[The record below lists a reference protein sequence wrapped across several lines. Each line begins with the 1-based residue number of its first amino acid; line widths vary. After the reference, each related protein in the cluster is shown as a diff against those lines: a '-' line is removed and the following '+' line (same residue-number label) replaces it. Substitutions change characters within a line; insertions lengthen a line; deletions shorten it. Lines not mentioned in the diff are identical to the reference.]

1 MNTGDLQVLF
11 GSLLHDIGKVVFRT
25 GSSHES
31 HSILGYNYLRND
43 VGIKDDNILKCVKYH
58 HRSLLRQAPID
69 TDDFSYIV
77 YIADNIAAATDRRR
91 KDNIECNSD
100 FSTKWDRQIP
110 LQSVFNIFKGNNQNL
125 HYNFKYLGESDE
137 IIFPTDENIK
147 LNGAVYSGILSK
159 LTILLRKFEL
169 NERWIGSLINILESC
184 TSYIPS
190 SSATDEIADISL
202 FDHSKITAAAAL
214 CIKQY
219 LEGESNLKK
228 ILFDEEML
236 FRIRKAF
243 LMYSLDISGIQ
254 NFIYTI
260 SSSGALKSLRSR
272 SFYLEFILE
281 NIIDEILHELS
292 LSRCNL
298 IYSGGGHCYILLPN
312 TEYTKNK
319 LKEIEKSVN
328 DWFLDNFDISLY
340 IAGAYVECSANDF
353 INGSDS
359 DSFSNIYREL
369 SKSISLKKSSRYKA
383 SDLFRLNGRKKSD
396 ERECS
401 ICRRIGKLDEEGHC
415 NICGSLIN
423 FSKSIQ
429 NDKFFIVMRSS
440 WKDETSNHK
449 YLPLPF
455 NKILI
460 SASEEAY
467 AKFLMK
473 SNDYIRI
480 YVKND
485 VYTGDLLATHIW
497 VGDYSSNNLD
507 EYASLAQGI
516 ERIGVVRAD
525 VDNLGASFA
534 GGFEKKYSTLSRLA
548 TLSRT
553 LSIFFKYYINSVF
566 RTKKTDCF
574 GVETSNQ
581 KSTHENR
588 ESSRKLSIVYSGGDD
603 VFLVGTWN
611 DVLNGFIDL
620 RNSFLKFT
628 QRTLSISGGIGLYA
642 DKFPINI
649 MAKETENLVD
659 CSKALRDKDGITL
672 FEYSGCFKWD
682 VFLSNVKNKF
692 YFVYEF
698 LESSG
703 NTGGEHSFGKA
714 FLYKL
719 LDLLRSYNIK
729 DRINVARLIYL
740 LSRMEPH
747 DKEGQLYQ
755 QYRVFAD
762 NIFKWHSDSESRK
775 ELIYAIYLCV
785 YFLRNSEFQ

>member
-31 HSILGYNYLRND
+31 HSILGYNYLKND

-169 NERWIGSLINILESC
+169 NECWIGSLINILESC

-236 FRIRKAF
+236 FRTRKAF

-353 INGSDS
+353 INDSDS
-359 DSFSNIYREL
+359 DSFSDIYREL

-383 SDLFRLNGRKKSD
+383 SDLLRLNGRKKSD

-423 FSKSIQ
+423 FSKPIQ

-467 AKFLMK
+467 AEFLMK
-473 SNDYIRI
+473 SDDYVRI

-574 GVETSNQ
+574 GVKTSNQ
-581 KSTHENR
+581 

-620 RNSFLKFT
+620 RDAFLKFS
-628 QRTLSISGGIGLYA
+628 QGTLSISGGIGLYP

-649 MAKETENLVD
+649 MAKETERLVD
-659 CSKALRDKDGITL
+659 CSKNLSDKDGITL
-672 FEYSGCFKWD
+672 FECRGCFKWD
-682 VFLSNVKNKF
+682 VFLNNVKDKF
-692 YFVYEF
+692 YIVYEF

-719 LDLLRSYNIK
+719 LDLLRSHNIK
-729 DRINVARLIYL
+729 DRINFARLIYL

-755 QYRVFAD
+755 QYRFFAD
-762 NIFKWHSDSESRK
+762 NIFKWHSNSESRK